1 MVGEIHIKVGRRPL
15 DRSHARLRRRRAAP
29 GRPTRMDGHA
39 STEAKAQRR
48 GADCEQRAGAAR
60 WRCAHRHR
68 CAPST
73 SRPRVL
79 SLVHTRAAPAAR
91 SREATVQAKQ
101 TVGGASKHV
110 PQDGYGFT
118 PLRTPC
124 DPLPASIPPSL
135 GHPPS
140 SRRGSREP
148 RLPRLPLIICPPP
161 RCQVSYQV
169 AEWWPFVGLLR
180 LRQVSRMSTKTSTH
194 TPDTLGPRTGPN
206 STNGSQLPHT
216 RHTTQTLHYKFLRG
230 QLQHQRNP
238 PSTLSPLHLP
248 LQLTLASSFAKK

>member
-1 MVGEIHIKVGRRPL
+1 MPTAWLAKSTSKLDDGLLTGRTRACDAAEQLPVGRR
-15 DRSHARLRRRRAAP
+15 
-29 GRPTRMDGHA
+29 GWTGTRV
-39 STEAKAQRR
+39 QRQRRR
-48 GADCEQRAGAAR
+48 GAGLTASKGPARRDGGAHIDIDVRLRHPARA
-60 WRCAHRHR
+60 CCHS
-68 CAPST
+68 C
-73 SRPRVL
+73 
-79 SLVHTRAAPAAR
+79 TRARRPLRGVERPLSKPSKR
-91 SREATVQAKQ
+91 S
-101 TVGGASKHV
+101 VGPRSMFL
-110 PQDGYGFT
+110 DGYGFT

-180 LRQVSRMSTKTSTH
+180 LRQVSRMSTKTPTH
-194 TPDTLGPRTGPN
+194 TLGPRTGPN

-238 PSTLSPLHLP
+238 PSLNLP